1 MLEFS
6 FTFLI
11 KKKKKSFH
19 LLTWEVVDVIGGC
32 FVVLSVSLNLL
43 MSIMDLLWGLQCQS
57 EPVMYHYYPLTVNV
71 NIYTNNGIFRI

>member
-11 KKKKKSFH
+11 KKKKSFH

-57 EPVMYHYYPLTVNV
+57 EPVMYHYYPLTVC
-71 NIYTNNGIFRI
+71 